1 MSLGEVEKKEGKM
14 DLTQLSDQEL
24 ITAYRS
30 GNDTA
35 AETLMDRY
43 KNLVKARVRGYFLI
57 GADPE
62 DIIQEGMIGL
72 YKAIR
77 DYRDDR
83 KVSFQAFA
91 EVCIVRQVITAVK
104 TATRQ
109 KHIPL
114 NSYIS
119 LSKPVYEEESERT
132 LVDIVCEDADSD
144 PEKVVID
151 KENYARIEK
160 DIGNLLSK
168 FEWKVLTLYLQGR
181 TYQEIADTLNKELKS
196 IDNALQ
202 RIKKKLT
209 NKLDK
214 Q

>member
-1 MSLGEVEKKEGKM
+1 MGAEEKRNGKT
-14 DLTQLSDQEL
+14 DLTQLTDQEL
-24 ITAYRS
+24 ITRYRE

-72 YKAIR
+72 YKPIR

-83 KVSFQAFA
+83 RVSFQAFA
-91 EVCIVRQVITAVK
+91 EVCIIRQVITAVK

-119 LSKPVYEEESERT
+119 LNKPVYEDESERT

-151 KENYARIEK
+151 KENFAKIET
-160 DIGNLLSK
+160 DIGKLLSK

-181 TYQEIADTLNKELKS
+181 TYQEIADAVNKELKS

-209 NKLDK
+209 SKLGER
-214 Q
+214 

>member
-1 MSLGEVEKKEGKM
+1 MGAEEKRNGKT
-14 DLTQLSDQEL
+14 DLTQLTDQEL
-24 ITAYRS
+24 ITRYRE

-83 KVSFQAFA
+83 RVSFQAFA
-91 EVCIVRQVITAVK
+91 EVCIIRQVITAVK

-119 LSKPVYEEESERT
+119 LNKPVYEDESERT

-151 KENYARIEK
+151 KENFAKIET
-160 DIGNLLSK
+160 DIGKLLSK

-181 TYQEIADTLNKELKS
+181 TYQEIADALNKELKS

-209 NKLDK
+209 SKLGER
-214 Q
+214 

>member
-1 MSLGEVEKKEGKM
+1 MGAEKKRIEKT
-14 DLTQLSDQEL
+14 DLTQLTDQEL
-24 ITAYRS
+24 ITRYRQ
-30 GNDTA
+30 GNDIA

-83 KVSFQAFA
+83 RVSFQAFA
-91 EVCIVRQVITAVK
+91 EVCIIRQVITAVK

-119 LSKPVYEEESERT
+119 LSKPVYEDDSERT

-151 KENYARIEK
+151 KENFAKIER
-160 DIGNLLSK
+160 DIGKLLSK

-181 TYQEIADTLNKELKS
+181 TYQEIADALNKELKS

-209 NKLDK
+209 SKLGER
-214 Q
+214 